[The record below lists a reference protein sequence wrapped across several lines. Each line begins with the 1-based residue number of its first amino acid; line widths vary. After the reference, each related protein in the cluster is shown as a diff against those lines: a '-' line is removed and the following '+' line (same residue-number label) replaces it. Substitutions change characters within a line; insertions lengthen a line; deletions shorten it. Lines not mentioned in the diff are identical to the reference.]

1 MASSPLLRL
10 VSAALLALLAHAMA
24 GAPAAAADPGRG
36 QARPNADKNSIGI
49 RLLEIPANRTDDPR
63 SHLFIVDHVNPAT
76 TFSRRF
82 EVHNA
87 SNEPQHLQ
95 LYAAGAGISHGRFT
109 FAPERTPNELSSW
122 IKLNRA
128 AIDLPPH
135 DRASVKA
142 TVAVPTWAPKGERY
156 AVIWAEVSAAGAG
169 KQEGITVVNR
179 VGIRTYLDV
188 GPGGEPPTD
197 FRIGE
202 IVPQRTEDG
211 QPRIQATVANTGE
224 RAIDLEGQLS
234 LSDGPS
240 SLSAGPVPV
249 DRGTTLAPGQQAT
262 VTIQLGEDL
271 PDGPWKF
278 SLTLTSGRIDRTQTG
293 TLTFPQKS
301 GTWGLAAST
310 DSPLTLPLALAA
322 LVTLI
327 AGASLLIARRFHTR
341 RKSPAAP
348 SHGGDL
354 T

>member
-1 MASSPLLRL
+1 MAISPFTRL
-10 VSAALLALLAHAMA
+10 VSAALLALLAHATA

-36 QARPNADKNSIGI
+36 EARPTGKNSIGI

-63 SHLFIVDHVNPAT
+63 SHVFIVDHVNPGT

-87 SNEPQHLQ
+87 SNKPQHLQ

-109 FAPERTPNELSSW
+109 FAPERTGNELSSW
-122 IKLNRA
+122 IRLNRSSIA
-128 AIDLPPH
+128 LPPH
-135 DRASVKA
+135 ERASVRA
-142 TVAVPTWAPKGERY
+142 TVTVPTWASRGERY

-169 KQEGITVVNR
+169 KQEGITLVNR
-179 VGIRTYLDV
+179 VGIRAYLDV

-224 RAIDLEGQLS
+224 RAIDLEGELS

-240 SLSAGPVPV
+240 SLSAGPFPV
-249 DRGTTLAPGQQAT
+249 DRGTTLAPGDQGT
-262 VTIQLGEDL
+262 VTVLLGDEL

-278 SLTLTSGRIDRTQTG
+278 SLTLKSGREDRTQTG
-293 TLTFPQKS
+293 TLTFPEKV
-301 GTWGLAAST
+301 GTWGLAASV
-310 DSPLTLPLALAA
+310 DSPLTLVVALVA

-327 AGASLLIARRFHTR
+327 VGTVLLVGFRRFRARR
-341 RKSPAAP
+341 KNVPDPA
-348 SHGGDL
+348 
-354 T
+354 